1 MVEDNPH
8 SSGGRQ
14 TPPRS
19 REDVPC
25 FLAADLFGSS
35 SEILIQHI
43 DKQYRLRITRN
54 GKLILTK

>member
-1 MVEDNPH
+1 MVEDNPQ
-8 SSGGRQ
+8 SGDGRQ
-14 TPPRS
+14 APPRS
-19 REDVPC
+19 QEDIPC

-35 SEILIQHI
+35 SEILIQHS